1 MRYYLYML
9 YSEKHDIIYKG
20 VTANLDLRYTQHQQG
35 KSRYT
40 KHRGP
45 WTFVF
50 VKEFPS
56 KSLALKEERRL
67 KHQRRNY
74 LEHLICSEENLLLTL
89 K

>member
-1 MRYYLYML
+1 ML
-9 YSEKHDIIYKG
+9 IYC
-20 VTANLDLRYTQHQQG
+20 NLMDLIYVRYTQHQQG